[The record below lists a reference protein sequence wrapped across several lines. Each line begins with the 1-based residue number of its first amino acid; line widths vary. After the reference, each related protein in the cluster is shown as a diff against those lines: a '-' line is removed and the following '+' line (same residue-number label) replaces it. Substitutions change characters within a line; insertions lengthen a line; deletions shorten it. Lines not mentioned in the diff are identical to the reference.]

1 MYQRIASIVRS
12 VSLNTLV
19 IFAAQ
24 YLLFV
29 IILIAVVFW
38 AILPKAKKVS
48 FVVYG
53 TLATIITYLLSRLA
67 SMAFYNPRPFVVS
80 KTIPLIQHAADNG
93 FPSDHTLLSA
103 LVAFV
108 VFRYS
113 KLWGSILLVLTLFV
127 GGSRIIAKVHS
138 PLDIIGAIAIAGVGC
153 LLSIPLE
160 RWISGKVSWLGG
172 TKAPNSSEKL
182 KDNHTS

>member
-1 MYQRIASIVRS
+1 
-12 VSLNTLV
+12 LNTII

-24 YLLFV
+24 YLLFI

-38 AILPKAKKVS
+38 ATLPKAQKVS
-48 FVVYG
+48 FIVYG

-67 SMAFYNPRPFVVS
+67 SMVFYNPRPFVIS
-80 KTIPLIQHAADNG
+80 KAVPLIQHAADNG

-113 KLWGSILLVLTLFV
+113 KLWGSILLVLTLLV
-127 GGSRIIAKVHS
+127 GGSRIVAKVHS
-138 PLDIIGAIAIAGVGC
+138 PLDVIGAIAIAGVGC
-153 LLSIPLE
+153 LLSMPLE
-160 RWISGKVSWLGG
+160 KWIGSKVSWLNIVKSPYN
-172 TKAPNSSEKL
+172 TKGVEDSR
-182 KDNHTS
+182 TS

>member
-1 MYQRIASIVRS
+1 M
-12 VSLNTLV
+12 NTII

-38 AILPKAKKVS
+38 ITLPKAQKLS
-48 FVVYG
+48 FILYG
-53 TLATIITYLLSRLA
+53 ILATISTYLLSRLA
-67 SMAFYNPRPFVVS
+67 SLAFYNPRPFVIN
-80 KTIPLIQHAADNG
+80 KTIPLIQHAANNG

-103 LVAFV
+103 MVAFV

-113 KLWGSILLVLTLFV
+113 KLWGSILLVLTVLV

-138 PLDIIGAIAIAGVGC
+138 PLDVIGAIAIAGVGC
-153 LLSIPLE
+153 LSSIPLE
-160 RWISGKVSWLGG
+160 KWISSKVSWLNAVKFSSN
-172 TKAPNSSEKL
+172 TKSDE
-182 KDNHTS
+182 